1 VIKASKTNPDGV
13 RVLDAQLN
21 DRVFVSTYANLGNT
35 SVLNELIENARMSP
49 NHFLRSFVQSAEAHF
64 GRKSRQSR
72 DAPIIWHQA
81 AKTELL
87 KYAAKDH
94 GLTEDD
100 INGGCPLDLER
111 WPISKPLERRM
122 ASYMA
127 TMLLLLRK
135 TPKMTQELD
144 QWWVG
149 DIDRYAKR
157 KTFIDERSPERLYAA
172 FCVLHIILSELKGKR
187 AEARGREK
195 SRRNTGHSKDVQSA
209 NSLEYMTLDD
219 MQGAFS
225 EEESA
230 LTKIGEHFGRML
242 EDVPNAHW
250 GATSARNMLK
260 MQYGSD
266 DIPNNDVAPPR
277 HDDRRTS
284 ILLHSLAAST
294 FSTPPATGAICS
306 ELFDACAHISSMT
319 DDDGVDIPS
328 PTSSNFHELLR
339 LDRSPNRTMFR
350 LSGREA
356 ARFMGYVVL
365 GGTEGQM
372 YENSSGPIPVTNLI
386 DAAWLSQMLFGPSF
400 AHIAHP
406 HIN

>member
-149 DIDRYAKR
+149 DIDGYAKR
-157 KTFIDERSPERLYAA
+157 KTLIDERSPERLYAA

-230 LTKIGEHFGRML
+230 LTKIGEHFGRL
-242 EDVPNAHW
+242 VEDVPNAHW
-250 GATSARNMLK
+250 GATSALNMLK
-260 MQYGSD
+260 RQYGSD
-266 DIPNNDVAPPR
+266 DPTTMWR
-277 HDDRRTS
+277 HRDMMTVEHLYFFIHWRLRLCQLHQQLELFALSYLMLVRTLKQWRKMMVWTFHPLPVRTYP
-284 ILLHSLAAST
+284 IFYDWIGAQIVPCFGSLAEKPLDSWVT
-294 FSTPPATGAICS
+294 SYWEVRRVKC
-306 ELFDACAHISSMT
+306 MK
-319 DDDGVDIPS
+319 IPVVQFLS
-328 PTSSNFHELLR
+328 PT
-339 LDRSPNRTMFR
+339 
-350 LSGREA
+350 
-356 ARFMGYVVL
+356 
-365 GGTEGQM
+365 
-372 YENSSGPIPVTNLI
+372 
-386 DAAWLSQMLFGPSF
+386 
-400 AHIAHP
+400 
-406 HIN
+406 